1 MQLDRIRSDTSL
13 AMGEVE
19 EGNAGN
25 PRPSAEPDVVACDAH
40 LPAPVRR
47 RVPVAAR
54 RGRLGDHV
62 IAARLKNN
70 VEVGVAFGTN
80 EHHRG
85 NDGEDVMLERQSCV
99 GQVRRRRPGNE
110 EMDRRLTRW
119 QKVGSV
125 LKRLHSPPIAAT
137 G

>member
-1 MQLDRIRSDTSL
+1 
-13 AMGEVE
+13 E
-19 EGNAGN
+19 ERDPGNA
-25 PRPSAEPDVVACDAH
+25 RSSAEPDVVPRYAH
-40 LPAPVRR
+40 LTTPYRCRLPI
-47 RVPVAAR
+47 AAR
-54 RGRLGDHV
+54 RRRLGDHV

-85 NDGEDVMLERQSCV
+85 SDGENVMLERQSCR

-110 EMDRRLTRW
+110 EVDLRLTGW
-119 QKVGSV
+119 QQTGPV
-125 LKRLHSPPIAAT
+125 LKRLHSPPIADT